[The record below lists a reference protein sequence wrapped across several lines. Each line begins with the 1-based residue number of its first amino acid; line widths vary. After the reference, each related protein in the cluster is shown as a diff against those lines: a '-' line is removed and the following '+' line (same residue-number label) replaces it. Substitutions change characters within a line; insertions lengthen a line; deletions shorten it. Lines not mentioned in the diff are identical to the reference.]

1 MERRG
6 RPKQTEDVKISKYEQ
21 TIFEFPNPEYR
32 DKGYKSVWSFDDK
45 KSTNGAYKIEH
56 HFPKGVKT
64 PKPKIEKGKNYNKK
78 TPVVLVFKTSDRS
91 NAKTKMKIFRNENI
105 DYVLTAPKL
114 VGVPEKA
121 VVVDCGVGEKF
132 IEQYKLKYDL

>member
-21 TIFEFPNPEYR
+21 TIFEFSNPEYR

-78 TPVVLVFKTSDRS
+78 HL
-91 NAKTKMKIFRNENI
+91 
-105 DYVLTAPKL
+105 L
-114 VGVPEKA
+114 
-121 VVVDCGVGEKF
+121 C
-132 IEQYKLKYDL
+132 

>member
-21 TIFEFPNPEYR
+21 TIFEFSNPEYR

-45 KSTNGAYKIEH
+45 KSTNGAYKVEH

-64 PKPKIEKGKNYNKK
+64 PKTKIEKGRNYNKK

-91 NAKTKMKIFRNENI
+91 NAKTKMKVFRNENI

-114 VGVPEKA
+114 VGVPENA
-121 VVVDCGVGEKF
+121 VVVDCGVGNKF
-132 IEQYKLKYDL
+132 IEQYKLKYNL